1 MPNEIFSTNTE
12 LASPERE
19 DRRRAARM
27 ELQFPLFVRARGLH
41 DDKVME
47 LAKTLNISRLGAYIV
62 CPPSFAACQQV
73 TLTIPVPSITSSPL
87 IPSEMRPID
96 ARVMRREEAGDVQ
109 LIGVEFLAPLL

>member
-1 MPNEIFSTNTE
+1 MPDENSFLNAKSITQE
-12 LASPERE
+12 PE
-19 DRRRAARM
+19 DRRRASRM
-27 ELQFPLFVRARGLH
+27 ELQFPLFVRGRGLD

-62 CPPSFAACQQV
+62 CPPSFAACQHV
-73 TLTIPVPSITSSPL
+73 TLTIPVPSMTSSPL
-87 IPSEMRPID
+87 IPAEMGPID